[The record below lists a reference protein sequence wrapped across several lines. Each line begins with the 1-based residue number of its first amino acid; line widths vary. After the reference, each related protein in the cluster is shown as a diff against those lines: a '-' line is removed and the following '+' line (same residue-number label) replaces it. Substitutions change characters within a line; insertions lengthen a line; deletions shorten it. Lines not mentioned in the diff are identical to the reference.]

1 MSTASIANV
10 HFYHT
15 HTMTARLLW
24 VDDEIDMLRAHI
36 IFYRKKTMRW

>member
-1 MSTASIANV
+1 MSIFIT
-10 HFYHT
+10 HT

-36 IFYRKKTMRW
+36 IFYRKRL